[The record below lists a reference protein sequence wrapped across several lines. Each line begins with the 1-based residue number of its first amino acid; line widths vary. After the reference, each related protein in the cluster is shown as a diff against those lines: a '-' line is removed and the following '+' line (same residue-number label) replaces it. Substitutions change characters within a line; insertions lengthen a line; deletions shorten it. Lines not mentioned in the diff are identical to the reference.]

1 MDRLEIGAIPPFLFP
16 RHFLQTR
23 DRTFN
28 SMNSSVPGHAPEKSH
43 LPDYERIT
51 GTRRH
56 RQRQLS
62 CCPHRLIPHIPTTT
76 ADKNQ
81 RL

>member
-28 SMNSSVPGHAPEKSH
+28 SMNSNVPGHAPEKSH

-51 GTRRH
+51 GH
-56 RQRQLS
+56 ADIGS
-62 CCPHRLIPHIPTTT
+62 ANCPAVHI
-76 ADKNQ
+76 A
-81 RL
+81 